1 MEEKITKIIDI
12 FEEKYPNP
20 ESALNYNSKFELLIA
35 TILSAQTTDKQVN
48 KVTSNLFSK
57 YNTPEDFA
65 SLEPKELEK
74 EIQSIG
80 LYRNKSKYIIK
91 TAQKLLDNYKGIVPD
106 TREDLIKLSGVGRKT
121 ANVVLS
127 CGFTKDAFPVDT
139 HVFRLANRIGLVNAD
154 KVRKVEEGLMEVIPK
169 IYWSKMHHWLIFH
182 GREVCKAQN
191 PLCEKC
197 KIKMYCDYYQKSNS
211 NC

>member
-1 MEEKITKIIDI
+1 MKKKITNIIEI
-12 FEEKYPNP
+12 FEKKYPDP
-20 ESALNYNSKFELLIA
+20 ETALNYNSEFELLIA

-65 SLEPKELEK
+65 TLELEELEK

-91 TAQKLLDNYKGIVPD
+91 TANKLIEDFDGEVPD
-106 TREDLIKLSGVGRKT
+106 TRKELIELSGVGRKT

-127 CGFTKDAFPVDT
+127 CAFTKDAFPVDT
-139 HVFRLANRIGLVNAD
+139 HVYRLANRIGLVNAD
-154 KVRKVEEGLMEVIPK
+154 KVREVEDGLMDVVPK
-169 IYWSKMHHWLIFH
+169 KYWSKMHHWLIFH
-182 GREVCKAQN
+182 GREVCKAQS

-197 KIKMYCDYYQKSNS
+197 KIKKFCDYYQKNY
-211 NC
+211 

>member
-12 FEEKYPNP
+12 FEEKYPDP
-20 ESALNYNSKFELLIA
+20 ESALNYNSEFELLIA

-48 KVTSNLFSK
+48 KVTSKLFNK

-65 SLEPKELEK
+65 SLKPEELEQ
-74 EIQSIG
+74 EIKSIG
-80 LYRNKSKYIIK
+80 LYRNKSKYIVN
-91 TAQKLLDNYKGIVPD
+91 TAKKLIDDYKGIVPD
-106 TREDLIKLSGVGRKT
+106 TRKKLIELPGVGRKT

-127 CGFTKDAFPVDT
+127 CAFTKDAFPVDT
-139 HVFRLANRIGLVNAD
+139 HVFRLANRIGLVKDD

-169 IYWSKMHHWLIFH
+169 KYWSQMHHWLIFH

-191 PLCEKC
+191 PKCNKC
-197 KIKMYCDYYQKSNS
+197 KIKNFCDYYQ
-211 NC
+211 NCN

>member
-1 MEEKITKIIDI
+1 MKEKIKKIIDV
-12 FEEKYPNP
+12 FSKKYPNP
-20 ESALNYNSKFELLIA
+20 ESALNYNNEFELLIA

-48 KVTSNLFSK
+48 KVTAKLFEK
-57 YNTPEDFA
+57 YNSPEDFA
-65 SLEPKELEK
+65 SLSPENLQK

-91 TAQKLLDNYKGIVPD
+91 TAQTIINDFAGKVPNTRQELLKL
-106 TREDLIKLSGVGRKT
+106 TGVGRKT

-127 CGFTKDAFPVDT
+127 CAFTKDAFPVDT
-139 HVFRLANRIGLVNAD
+139 HVFRLANRIGLVKSD
-154 KVRKVEEGLMEVIPK
+154 KVREVEDGLMELIPQK
-169 IYWSKMHHWLIFH
+169 YWSKMHHWLIFH

-191 PLCEKC
+191 PLCNDCDINEYC
-197 KIKMYCDYYQKSNS
+197 NYFLKISR

>member
-1 MEEKITKIIDI
+1 MNKRITNIIEI
-12 FEEKYPNP
+12 FEKKYPDP
-20 ESALNYNSKFELLIA
+20 ETALNYNSEFELLIA

-65 SLEPKELEK
+65 KLEPEELEK

-91 TAQKLLDNYKGIVPD
+91 TANKLIEDFNGEVPD
-106 TREDLIKLSGVGRKT
+106 TRKDLIQLSGVGRKT

-127 CGFTKDAFPVDT
+127 CAFTKDAFPVDT
-139 HVFRLANRIGLVNAD
+139 HVYRLANRIGLVKAD
-154 KVRKVEEGLMEVIPK
+154 KVREVEDGLMDVVPK
-169 IYWSKMHHWLIFH
+169 KYWSKMHHWLIFH

-191 PLCEKC
+191 PLCKKC
-197 KIKMYCDYYQKSNS
+197 KIKKFCDYYQKNY
-211 NC
+211 